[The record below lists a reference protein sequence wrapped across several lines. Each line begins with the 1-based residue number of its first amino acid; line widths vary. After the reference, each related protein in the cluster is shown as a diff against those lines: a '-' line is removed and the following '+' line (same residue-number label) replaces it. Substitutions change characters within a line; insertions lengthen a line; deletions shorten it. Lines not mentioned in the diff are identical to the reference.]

1 MIHMMEVK
9 FVSCETQKRQLQMKL
24 PFYYIFLLIFQ
35 YFNGIVDIHSYDDR
49 ILTTAIRKAIY
60 YERVR
65 KDHRKE
71 QKRKQNETG

>member
-1 MIHMMEVK
+1 MEVK

-49 ILTTAIRKAIY
+49 ILITASERLFIMKELEKYLIKNLKLNKNILVIY
-60 YERVR
+60 
-65 KDHRKE
+65 
-71 QKRKQNETG
+71 